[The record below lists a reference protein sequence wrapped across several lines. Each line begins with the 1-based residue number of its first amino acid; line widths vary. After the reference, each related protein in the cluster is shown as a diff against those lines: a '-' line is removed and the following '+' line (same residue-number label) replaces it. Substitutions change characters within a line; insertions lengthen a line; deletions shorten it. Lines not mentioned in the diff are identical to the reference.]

1 MDRLSLIAVWLGTA
15 VVSALTAHS
24 QGPAL
29 LRAGGVPEA
38 LHPWLIAAGTAVDL
52 LLGLAMWFA
61 PSRRVYGA
69 ALAVMATMTVVATA
83 IDPTLWLHPLGPLLK
98 NLPIAA
104 MLWALMNPGRGHPR

>member
-1 MDRLSLIAVWLGTA
+1 MDRASLIAVWIGTA

-38 LHPWLIAAGTAVDL
+38 LHPWLIGAGTVTDL
-52 LLGLAMWFA
+52 LLGLWMWFA
-61 PSRRVYGA
+61 PGRVVYST
-69 ALAVMATMTVVATA
+69 ALAVTAVMTVVATL
-83 IDPTLWLHPLGPLLK
+83 INPSLWLHPLGPLLK

-104 MLWALMNPGRGHPR
+104 MLWALMTPGRGPVR